1 MDLAVA
7 SEQTDRLRVVTADDC
22 TLADLSALQ
31 GYWTQAQY
39 LKLTNEGNRLI
50 EFTDG
55 RIEFLPKPTQRHQA
69 ISRFLFRA
77 LDSFVRDIGGEVF
90 YAPLRLRIRDGKFRE
105 PDLLLVRDADDPR
118 CRDDYWLGA
127 DLVMEVVSP
136 DNPDRDMV
144 DKRLDYAEAG
154 IPEYWIVN
162 PLDETVTVLFLADGT
177 YREHGVFRPGAHA
190 VRRCCPVSRSTSRSH
205 STRRGRV
212 NTTYEA
218 QHSTGRESDSDDV
231 IEQGSHRDLLQPAGH

>member
-1 MDLAVA
+1 M
-7 SEQTDRLRVVTADDC
+7 
-22 TLADLSALQ
+22 
-31 GYWTQAQY
+31 
-39 LKLTNEGNRLI
+39 
-50 EFTDG
+50 
-55 RIEFLPKPTQRHQA
+55 
-69 ISRFLFRA
+69 
-77 LDSFVRDIGGEVF
+77 RDIGGEVF

-162 PLDETVTVLFLADGT
+162 PLDETVTVLFLADGA
-177 YREHGVFRPGAHA
+177 YRERGVFQPGAHA
-190 VRRCCPVSRSTSRSH
+190 GSAVLPGFSVNVQESFDAARTRNRPLKLIMGRRLLPPPELGIRPGRPTRCTNLAPATCPTPYPECRT
-205 STRRGRV
+205 
-212 NTTYEA
+212 
-218 QHSTGRESDSDDV
+218 
-231 IEQGSHRDLLQPAGH
+231 